1 MEHPKEP
8 EFPAQENFNYYLRK
22 REASPKTIA
31 SCMTTCRLF
40 FSLFPQT
47 DLPNL
52 KEFKRYLLKTYKSS
66 TVNNRIYGINCYL
79 DSLNLPAEDP
89 LCNFRLSTV
98 KEQQAP
104 FLDNVISQ
112 EDYQRMKEGLKRDGN
127 MLWYFVVRFLAATGV
142 RVSELLQIK
151 MEHLTLEYMDLYSK
165 GGKIRRIYFPKILC
179 REAMEWFHLQG
190 VKTGFL
196 FLNRRGKPLTPRGV
210 GSQLKAF
217 ALRYGVSPETVYPH
231 SFRHRFAKNFLG
243 KFDDTSLLADLMGH
257 DSIETTRIYLN
268 RTSNEQRE
276 LIDKIVTW

>member
-31 SCMTTCRLF
+31 SCMTACRLF

-151 MEHLTLEYMDLYSK
+151 MEHLT
-165 GGKIRRIYFPKILC
+165 
-179 REAMEWFHLQG
+179 Q
-190 VKTGFL
+190 
-196 FLNRRGKPLTPRGV
+196 
-210 GSQLKAF
+210 Q
-217 ALRYGVSPETVYPH
+217 
-231 SFRHRFAKNFLG
+231 
-243 KFDDTSLLADLMGH
+243 
-257 DSIETTRIYLN
+257 
-268 RTSNEQRE
+268 
-276 LIDKIVTW
+276 